1 MLAYLVVVTI
11 VVSGVSSAVGGLR
24 SPSRRT
30 ARVAIRW
37 ALVCTCS
44 SVVLSAC
51 GDSSK
56 NERAPEPAPSVTLT
70 ADERAAWAVGRPDR
84 SSIPVLRY
92 QRIDRERFA
101 RHMALLSYAGYETI
115 TLDAFVRFVRG
126 QDVRLPPRPLLL
138 TFDGGRLDSWIRGD
152 AILRERGFNAVIF
165 VNVGRTEREHPAHL
179 TYDEL
184 DRLQASG
191 RWDVQL
197 QAGNAGGLIKYGPAD
212 DDVGPFNAYRGAE
225 EVLGGWRERVFGDI
239 SYGEEQLTHHVEG
252 YRPLAFAPPYGNYGQ
267 AGTNDPRIPRELL
280 PRLLLS
286 FAVVFTQDRSAFAKA
301 GASNPFGRIDVT
313 PDVDAAGLRALL
325 AH

>member
-1 MLAYLVVVTI
+1 MRWVLA
-11 VVSGVSSAVGGLR
+11 S
-24 SPSRRT
+24 
-30 ARVAIRW
+30 
-37 ALVCTCS
+37 TCCS
-44 SVVLSAC
+44 FVLTAC
-51 GDSSK
+51 GDTST
-56 NERAPEPAPSVTLT
+56 NERAAEPAPSVTLT
-70 ADERAAWAVGRPDR
+70 DDERASWAAGLPDR

-92 QRIDRERFA
+92 ESIDRERFA
-101 RHMALLSYAGYETI
+101 RQMALLRHAGYETI
-115 TLDAFVRFVRG
+115 ELDEFVRFVES
-126 QDVRLPPRPLLL
+126 QDIRLPPRPLLL
-138 TFDGGRLDSWIRGD
+138 TFDGGRLDSWTRTD
-152 AILRERGFNAVIF
+152 AVLREQGFNAVIF
-165 VNVGRTEREHPAHL
+165 INVGRSERKHPAYL

-212 DDVGPFNAYRGAE
+212 ADVGPFNAYRGSE

-239 SYGEEQLTHHVEG
+239 SYGEEQLAHHVEG

-301 GASNPFGRIDVT
+301 GAKNPFGRIDVT
-313 PDVDAAGLRALL
+313 PDIDAARLRALL
-325 AH
+325 ASDPG